1 MLQLYYDPMCGF
13 CRKVLSHLDDEQIS
27 WEPKKISLW
36 LPSENKRELVDLGG
50 KAQVP
55 FLVDSEKGVQMYESA
70 EILDYLRANYTGQ

>member
-13 CRKVLSHLDDEQIS
+13 CGQVQRHLDDEKIS

-55 FLVDSEKGVQMYESA
+55 FLVDPEKGVQMYESA
-70 EILDYLRANYTGQ
+70 DILDYLRANYPGQ